1 MNNEEKYMQ
10 RCLDLAQKAIGY
22 VAPNPLVGCVIV
34 HHNKIIGE
42 GYHQQFGEAHAEVNA
57 INSVTNKELLKD
69 AELYVNLEPCAHCGK
84 TPPCTEPIIHY
95 KIPKIIIGSLDP
107 NPLVSGKGISQ
118 LKNIG
123 CIVQSGVLEKECR
136 EINKRFITFHEKHR
150 PYIILKWAETKD
162 GFIDIERKSDAKV
175 APTPVMNEKLKPLV
189 HRWRSEEQAIMI
201 GTNTAIKDN
210 PQLDVRFWKGKNPI
224 RIVLD
229 KNLRIPNNFHVL
241 DQSIKTIVFTEE
253 EKTSSE
259 NLEYISI
266 DFSGQLIQ
274 QILQILYKKNIQSII
289 IEGGTQLLKSFIDQ
303 DLWDEASIITGNK
316 YFEKGVKAPAFNSTP
331 TNTEFFQD
339 DSIKYFR
346 HV

>member
-10 RCLDLAQKAIGY
+10 CCLDLAQKALGY
-22 VAPNPLVGCVIV
+22 VAPNPMVGCVIV

-95 KIPKIIIGSLDP
+95 KIPKIFIGSLDP

-118 LKNIG
+118 LRSVG
-123 CIVQSGVLEKECR
+123 CIVQSGILEKECM
-136 EINKRFITFHEKHR
+136 EINRRFITFHEKHR

-162 GFIDIERKSDAKV
+162 GFIDNDRKLDAE
-175 APTPVMNEKLKPLV
+175 ATSTLIMNEKLKPLV
-189 HRWRSEEQAIMI
+189 HKWRSEEQAIMI

-210 PQLDVRFWKGKNPI
+210 PQLDVRFGKGRNPV

-241 DQSIKTIVFTEE
+241 DQSVKTIIFTEE

-274 QILQILYKKNIQSII
+274 QILQILYKKNIQSVI
-289 IEGGTQLLKSFIDQ
+289 IEGGTQLLQPFIDQ
-303 DLWDEASIITGNK
+303 DLWDEARIITGNK
-316 YFEKGVKAPAFNSTP
+316 YFVNGVKAPAFSFTHINIES
-331 TNTEFFQD
+331 FQD
-339 DSIKYFR
+339 DRIKYFK